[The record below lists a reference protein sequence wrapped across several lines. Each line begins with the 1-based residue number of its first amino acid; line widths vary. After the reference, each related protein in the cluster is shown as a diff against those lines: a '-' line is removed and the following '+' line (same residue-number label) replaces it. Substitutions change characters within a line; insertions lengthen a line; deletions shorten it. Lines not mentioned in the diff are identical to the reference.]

1 MMFNRSSMT
10 SKYPQ
15 AGIVQH
21 LNSPCR
27 PKHQQLS
34 LALTRRSASRNSTS
48 QIERARLF
56 RRRVVRN
63 RNHGPVSCHMSTS
76 TQPLHLG
83 RRRPG
88 ISMCNGRR
96 LTIYW
101 IRRPSPPGHA
111 IFLILELPGDLRR
124 LPGPQHSPS
133 LLYHLNHHQHRPRSS
148 PPASQDH
155 DIPRVLACLL
165 KYRRSIG
172 LSFPRKQLHP
182 SRIKSK
188 APV

>member
-1 MMFNRSSMT
+1 MFLRSGMT

-34 LALTRRSASRNSTS
+34 LALTRRSASRNPTS

-111 IFLILELPGDLRR
+111 ILLILEFPGNLLR
-124 LPGPQHSPS
+124 LPEPQRSA
-133 LLYHLNHHQHRPRSS
+133 LVYHLHHHQHRLRSS
-148 PPASQDH
+148 PPVCRDH
-155 DIPRVLACLL
+155 AIPLVRSCLL
-165 KYRRSIG
+165 KHRRSIA
-172 LSFPRKQLHP
+172 LFFLRNYLHP
-182 SRIKSK
+182 ISIKSK